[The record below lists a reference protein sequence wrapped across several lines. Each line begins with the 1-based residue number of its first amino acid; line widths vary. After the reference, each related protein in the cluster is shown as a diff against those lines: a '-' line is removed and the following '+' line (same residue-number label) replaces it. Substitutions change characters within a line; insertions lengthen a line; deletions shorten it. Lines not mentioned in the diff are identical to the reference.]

1 MLAVMNE
8 LTDKPEWDKKVFN
21 DEIVGKWK
29 AEALGKEGVD
39 FSVKMF
45 DYCIQE
51 LRDKASFFSKTGR
64 VSILD
69 TEAAIV
75 KSDSAIPPS
84 LQAALKAA
92 VQPLE
97 NVPDRQKDWHP
108 GSNEKVLDLV
118 HPSLYPLMYGKSL
131 VLPHGRV
138 NLQDCIQSCGQG
150 VVVPKPDREELHL
163 PESFR
168 SYLRNDHPRGGS
180 YGAPKETAL
189 DYWSDRH
196 QWLPCEV
203 AFRGSDEVEI
213 TSYVNNLHPVHNKE
227 LYGILE
233 KIIARTI
240 LLWND
245 NLSSIGTGLPLRI
258 EMKST
263 NYEGHTPGYPMSKE
277 QRKHRILVRPE
288 PHDYHPINPE
298 HLTRVDLR
306 RDWGKEGIQV
316 IIKLANIE
324 LRPEDGKTE
333 YEGGTW
339 HVEGQLNEHICAS
352 AIYYYSQDNVTDS
365 RLAFRQ
371 LTDGNEL
378 GYKAYGQWDYEGVE
392 ELYGVKQGGPCV
404 QEMGDVLTRE
414 GRILAFPN
422 VLQHRVRPF
431 KLIDPTKP
439 GHRKIL
445 AMFLVDPYIRVLS
458 TANVPPQQR
467 DWWAE
472 AISQDFTRLGKL
484 PAELMETVMDRV
496 DNREWPISIEE
507 AKEVRKDL
515 MQERSAFVDKVNV
528 DYEQEGF
535 SFCEH

>member
-1 MLAVMNE
+1 
-8 LTDKPEWDKKVFN
+8 
-21 DEIVGKWK
+21 
-29 AEALGKEGVD
+29 
-39 FSVKMF
+39 MF
-45 DYCIQE
+45 DFCIQE
-51 LRDKASFFSKTGR
+51 LRDKASLFSKTGR
-64 VSILD
+64 VSVLD

-118 HPSLYPLMYGKSL
+118 HPSLYPLMYGKSF
-131 VLPHGRV
+131 VLPYGRV

-150 VVVPKPDREELHL
+150 IVIPKPHCPAEPYLLNSYSREIHDLL
-163 PESFR
+163 PR
-168 SYLRNDHPRGGS
+168 KPID
-180 YGAPKETAL
+180 
-189 DYWSDRH
+189 WSH
-196 QWLPCEV
+196 KYQWLPCEV
-203 AFRGSDEVEI
+203 AFRDSDEVEI
-213 TSYVNNLHPVHNKE
+213 TSYINNLHPVHHKE

-240 LLWND
+240 PLWND
-245 NLSSIGTGLPLRI
+245 TLSSMEPGEKITDLIQLYYYDNRPAYRPLRI

-263 NYEGHTPGYPMSKE
+263 NYEGYTLRYPMTE
-277 QRKHRILVRPE
+277 VQRKQRILIRPE
-288 PHDYHPINPE
+288 PNDYRPIDPE

-352 AIYYYSQDNVTDS
+352 AIYYYSQENVTDS

-371 LTDGNEL
+371 LTCGKEL
-378 GYKAYGQWDYEGVE
+378 DDKKYDQWDYEGVE
-392 ELYGVKQGGPCV
+392 ELYGVKQDGPCV

-414 GRILAFPN
+414 GRLIAFPN
-422 VLQHRVRPF
+422 VFQHRVRPF
-431 KLIDPTKP
+431 KLVDPTKP

-445 AMFLVDPYIRVLS
+445 AMFLVDPYLRVLS

-472 AISQDFTRLGKL
+472 AICQDTTTRLGKL
-484 PAELMETVMDRV
+484 PVELMYSVIDIV
-496 DNREWPISIEE
+496 DGWPLSIKE

-515 MQERSAFVDKVNV
+515 MRERSAFVERLND
-528 DYEQEGF
+528 DYQNQVF